1 MSADYKSMKFKGFL
15 VNVTFLWVDGMALF
29 PFILTRRKAPGV
41 IFVNHECIHLR
52 QQMEMGIIP
61 FYIWYLA
68 EYLIR
73 RAQYK
78 NHYLAYLHISFEQ
91 EAYRNEENLDYL
103 KGRKFWAFLRYI

>member
-15 VNVTFLWVDGMALF
+15 VNVTFLWVDGIALF

-41 IFVNHECIHLR
+41 VFVNHECIHLR
-52 QQMEMGIIP
+52 QQLEMGIIP

-73 RAQYK
+73 RVQYK